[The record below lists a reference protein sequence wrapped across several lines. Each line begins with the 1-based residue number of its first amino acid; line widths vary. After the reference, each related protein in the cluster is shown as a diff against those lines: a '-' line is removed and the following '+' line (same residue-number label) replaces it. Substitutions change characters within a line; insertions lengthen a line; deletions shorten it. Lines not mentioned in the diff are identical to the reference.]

1 MIILT
6 IEADGLPSRR
16 VIVPRLPCRIGR
28 RKDNEV
34 VLDSWRVARVH
45 AEIHRMERGCRL
57 VDAGALSGT
66 WVNGERIVEF
76 GPLEAIDEI
85 VISGFR
91 LRVVAGAMPAEAL
104 LDASLPVP
112 ADPPAMAPA
121 EAGRRVEPVIG
132 MPGNQ
137 RAIEAV
143 PMSGAPAP
151 GASALN
157 ASPPNPFLPL
167 PPATD
172 PAPSD
177 PVPSDPHPSDRES
190 ARAWRVLLHQR
201 LLQTIDLRRKD
212 VRQLSAEQ
220 LRVDARA
227 LLEEILQREPA
238 LPAAIDAERLV
249 ADTLDEVVGLGPLER
264 LMADGAVSEIM
275 VNSASEIFV
284 ERAGR
289 LEATT
294 LAFSSEAAVRAVI
307 ERIVAPIGR
316 RIDESSPMVD
326 ARLPDGSRVN
336 AVIPPLAVKGS
347 AITIRRFGRQRL
359 RPDDLVRLG
368 SADQRMVSF
377 LRQCIVLRRNLVIAG
392 GTGSGK
398 TTLLNVLA
406 NFIPAGE
413 RLVTIEDAAEL
424 ALVHA
429 NQVRLEARPA
439 NSEGRGHVAIRD
451 LVRNALRMRPDR
463 IIVGECRGGE
473 ALDMLQAMNTGH
485 DGSLTTVHANS
496 ARDVVARLETMV
508 LMSGMDLPVS
518 AIREQIASAI
528 SIIVQQAR
536 GGDGSRR
543 IVEITEVT
551 GTEGA
556 RVLMQPLFRWR
567 QGVFEACGN
576 VPQFLERLGLP
587 PGAFLDAP
595 PALAGAGS

>member
-16 VIVPRLPCRIGR
+16 VVVPRLPCRIGR

-45 AEIHRMERGCRL
+45 AEIHRMARGCRL

-91 LRVVAGAMPAEAL
+91 LRVVAGAMPPEDTLDGRLPGPAEM
-104 LDASLPVP
+104 PG
-112 ADPPAMAPA
+112 MAPA
-121 EAGRRVEPVIG
+121 DAGIPVEAVIG
-132 MPGNQ
+132 TPVVQG
-137 RAIEAV
+137 AIGTA
-143 PMSGAPAP
+143 PMSAESVP
-151 GASALN
+151 N
-157 ASPPNPFLPL
+157 ASPPNPVLSL

-172 PAPSD
+172 LAPLDPTPPDPAPSE
-177 PVPSDPHPSDRES
+177 RES

-536 GGDGSRR
+536 GADGSRR
-543 IVEITEVT
+543 IIEITEVT

-567 QGVFEACGN
+567 QGAFEACGN

-595 PALAGAGS
+595 PTLAGAGS